1 VIGVSAGTPALLP
14 DSVTLAGYPAGLP
27 DSAAMQRT
35 LAGVLFLVAGVAFS
49 LAAGGWWMQR
59 IVFTP
64 DTTRSTAAAVLEEPD
79 IRQEINNVV
88 TGASAPVLGAN
99 PTELQTFI
107 EDKVLST
114 RAGAAMM
121 GPIIEATHSRIIGNR
136 DDQPVV
142 ITGAQMVE
150 IVRDQRAADVQD
162 VILPVP
168 VIGTLKTTNSVIG
181 WIVPI
186 AAALGAIV
194 LLLGIF
200 TRPDRRDVLR
210 GLGEFGLAMAASM
223 IVFGYLI
230 PVHLLTA
237 IDNGTW
243 TNAVPRL
250 ALRTVPVL
258 LGATVIFGLVGLA
271 LILASSSGGKRRQ
284 FSTPLS
290 VARYRGGD
298 NPGWS

>member
-1 VIGVSAGTPALLP
+1 
-14 DSVTLAGYPAGLP
+14 
-27 DSAAMQRT
+27 MERT

-49 LAAGGWWMQR
+49 IAAGSWWMQR

-64 DTTRSTAAAVLEEPD
+64 DSTRSTAAAVLAEPD

-99 PTELQTFI
+99 PTELQTFLE
-107 EDKVLST
+107 EDVLST
-114 RAGAAMM
+114 QAGAAMM
-121 GPIIEATHSRIIGNR
+121 GPIVEATHDRMIGNR
-136 DDQPVV
+136 DDEPVV
-142 ITGAQMVE
+142 LTGVQMID
-150 IVRDQRAADVQD
+150 IVRDQRAADVGD

-168 VIGTLKTTNSVIG
+168 VIGTLKTTDHAIG
-181 WIVPI
+181 WLFPI
-186 AAALGAIV
+186 TAALGAIA

-210 GLGEFGLAMAASM
+210 GFGEFGLAMAASM
-223 IVFGYLI
+223 VVFGYLI

-243 TNAVPRL
+243 TNAIPRL
-250 ALRTVPVL
+250 ALRTMPVL
-258 LGATVIFGLVGLA
+258 LGAVAIFGLAGLA
-271 LILASSSGGKRRQ
+271 LILASTSGGKRRQ